1 MSSDPLQQVCDL
13 IKGDLSLERVRDI
26 KEQLL
31 KEKSVVEYQLN
42 KESDKYYGEVE
53 ESLKLLNLSKNSVT
67 SIKQQINEV
76 NKLGNDKSI
85 CN

>member
-53 ESLKLLNLSKNSVT
+53 ESLKLLNPVSYTHLDVYKRQV
-67 SIKQQINEV
+67 IF
-76 NKLGNDKSI
+76 
-85 CN
+85 